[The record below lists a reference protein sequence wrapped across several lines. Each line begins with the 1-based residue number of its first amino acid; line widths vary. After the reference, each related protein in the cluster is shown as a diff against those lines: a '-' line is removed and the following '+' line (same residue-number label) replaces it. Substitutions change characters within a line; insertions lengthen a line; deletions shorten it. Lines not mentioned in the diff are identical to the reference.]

1 MTPVAWVLL
10 VLGVVAVL
18 FVADRLVARLPVSP
32 REHRRRPAP
41 GGSGAGLAGGEL
53 VESFHPPS
61 RHVAEE
67 RERRLLDVQLVASG
81 APGPVDLDAGVAV
94 LDPQAPSTTAPA
106 PDPR

>member
-18 FVADRLVARLPVSP
+18 FVADRLVARLPVRP
-32 REHRRRPAP
+32 REHRRPAP

-53 VESFHPPS
+53 VEIFHPPS

-81 APGPVDLDAGVAV
+81 APGPVDLDAGVVV
-94 LDPQAPSTTAPA
+94 LDPQEPATTAPDA
-106 PDPR
+106 R

>member
-1 MTPVAWVLL
+1 
-10 VLGVVAVL
+10 
-18 FVADRLVARLPVSP
+18 
-32 REHRRRPAP
+32 
-41 GGSGAGLAGGEL
+41 
-53 VESFHPPS
+53 
-61 RHVAEE
+61 VAEE